1 MATPTFTPAEET
13 TLLLADRTS
22 IVQAMTSFSFPATG
36 AWLPGAHAAIA
47 GIERDHRPGGAQ
59 AIAGA
64 SLSEYL
70 AAAAPTHCADGW
82 SYLSRALHSYLMGDA
97 HSSWHFAYYAELR
110 AAQSI
115 LSASGCGA
123 FNTWN
128 CVVDANGV
136 IHSLGRHP
144 THEMVWL
151 ALGFLIKSS
160 TNASA
165 AIAAATRIFGESVPD
180 IVQYAYPG
188 VSAATTSSGW
198 ISDWLFDLEVGA
210 EDKGFRNRCSYSPHV
225 LTPHRANVQE
235 SMELVTSLWQVL
247 EPSPGAAFLQLDK
260 HIVRSALRKEAS
272 DSLRLHGEVDPIA
285 GNVLEAELRAAYE
298 RLIGAAPVLQSI
310 PIDFLANPQEADHPL
325 LQHAQDYSNSPATP
339 RPALARA
346 SLLLRV
352 ATGMTQNLLR
362 DAGQEHQLEFWLDG
376 LAELQGLVSV
386 RSEIP
391 GSRMDFYL
399 DCADA
404 SEQFEIEYS
413 TGKTSLS
420 ALLGSPKIKTHLLS
434 QAERVV
440 QWSFAS

>member
-1 MATPTFTPAEET
+1 MAASPFNQADET
-13 TLLLADRTS
+13 ALLLADRSS
-22 IVQAMTSFSFPATG
+22 IVQAMTTFAFPATG
-36 AWLPGAHAAIA
+36 AWLPGVHVAIA
-47 GIERDHRPGGAQ
+47 GIEKDHRPGGAL
-59 AIAGA
+59 AIPGG

-97 HSSWHFAYYAELR
+97 HSSWHFSYYAELR

-115 LSASGCGA
+115 LSGLGCGA

-128 CVVDANGV
+128 CVLDAHGA
-136 IHSLGRHP
+136 IHSLAKRP

-160 TNASA
+160 TAASSE
-165 AIAAATRIFGESVPD
+165 IAAATKIFGESVPD

-188 VSAATTSSGW
+188 VNAATTSSSW
-198 ISDWLFDLEVGA
+198 ISDWLYDLEVGA
-210 EDKGFRNRCSYSPHV
+210 EDKGFRNRCSYNPHI

-235 SMELVTSLWQVL
+235 SMELVTSLWKVL

-260 HIVRSALRKEAS
+260 HIVRSALRKAAS
-272 DSLRLHGEVDPIA
+272 DSLRLRGTPDPIA
-285 GNVLEAELRAAYE
+285 AAALEAELRAAYE
-298 RLIGAAPVLQSI
+298 RLVGAAPVLQSI
-310 PIDFLANPQEADHPL
+310 PLDFLANPLEQDHPL
-325 LQHAQDYSNSPATP
+325 LQHAQDYSASPATP
-339 RPALARA
+339 RPVLARA

-362 DAGQEHQLEFWLDG
+362 DAGQESQLGFWLDD
-376 LAELQGLVSV
+376 LAELQGLVSQ
-386 RSEIP
+386 RSEMP
-391 GSRMDFYL
+391 SSRMDLYL
-399 DCADA
+399 DCVDA
-404 SEQFEIEYS
+404 SEQFESEYAK
-413 TGKTSLS
+413 GKTSLA
-420 ALLGSPKIKTHLLS
+420 ALMGSPKVRTHLLS